1 MRNLLFALICSP
13 ILLFSQSKEEEK
25 QEAYLSFLKS
35 QGFRGEVTDAGNIS
49 FMYEGEDYF
58 LAVDDD
64 EFYFEVFDYLGNSD
78 EGCSNRLKKIV
89 EEVNGSYKTLI
100 VYFLGDNCS
109 SIKFMSSSIL
119 ANKDDF
125 ESIFMRSLSI
135 VKAGKQSLQKKYS
148 EL

>member
-13 ILLFSQSKEEEK
+13 ILLFSQSIEEEK

-35 QGFRGEVTDAGNIS
+35 QGFIGEVTDAGNIS
-49 FMYEGEDYF
+49 FMYEGDKYF

-64 EFYFEVFDYLGNSD
+64 EFYFEVFAYLGNGE

-100 VYFLGDNCS
+100 VFFVGDNCS
-109 SIKFMSSSIL
+109 SIKFLSGSLL

-125 ESIFMRSLSI
+125 ESIFMRNLSI
-135 VKAGKQSLQKKYS
+135 VKAGQKSVRKKYS